1 LDEVYQLNEET
12 LWSGAPGD
20 KNNPKAKMALDAIR
34 AAVDAGDYALARRLW
49 KENGQGPYT
58 ARYLPLADMR
68 IRMLT
73 PGEPSALYRDLNLD
87 DATATVSYELD
98 GVRYE
103 RTSFISY
110 PDQTLVVRL
119 EADIPDAISFD
130 LSLASKLRYHFESD
144 STDCLALVGKAP
156 VYVANRDYDP
166 NQIVY
171 DDSGKEGMNLPCK
184 VFPFIGRHSG
194 AIFLGNE
201 FAGGNEFADM
211 LFNLCPGQFDFRIG
225 FSNTAVTEKQPLAGV
240 GAVVISVMRAAVLA
254 MIAFQVF
261 LPCFFVLIVAIK
273 GIHGQTVIGAASQNP
288 VQLITGDKETPLGVI
303 ALGGGK
309 NQRFTL

>member
-1 LDEVYQLNEET
+1 MTVTTACGSKDEPRTGLKLWYDTPATKWEEALPLGNGRLGAMVFGNPLDELYQLNEET

-130 LSLASKLRYHFESD
+130 LSLTSKLRYHF
-144 STDCLALVGKAP
+144 
-156 VYVANRDYDP
+156 
-166 NQIVY
+166 
-171 DDSGKEGMNLPCK
+171 
-184 VFPFIGRHSG
+184 
-194 AIFLGNE
+194 
-201 FAGGNEFADM
+201 
-211 LFNLCPGQFDFRIG
+211 
-225 FSNTAVTEKQPLAGV
+225 
-240 GAVVISVMRAAVLA
+240 
-254 MIAFQVF
+254 
-261 LPCFFVLIVAIK
+261 
-273 GIHGQTVIGAASQNP
+273 
-288 VQLITGDKETPLGVI
+288 
-303 ALGGGK
+303 
-309 NQRFTL
+309 